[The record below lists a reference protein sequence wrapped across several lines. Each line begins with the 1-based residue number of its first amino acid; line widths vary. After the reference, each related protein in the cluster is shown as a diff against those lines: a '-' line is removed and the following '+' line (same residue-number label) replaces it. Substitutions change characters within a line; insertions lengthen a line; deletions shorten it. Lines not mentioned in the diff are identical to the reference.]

1 MRKII
6 TAIIFLTLLTA
17 CTGGTKAG
25 EKIDLGAPFAG
36 GTVGL
41 AAEFIDFRSA
51 VFDGGRDP
59 FDVIVKLENKGEAT
73 ALPERVR
80 VKLSGINPAEFGKL
94 EENLVMS
101 PPDELYAVRKDAEGN
116 VVPGGQATVEFTGL
130 NHFSPIAGAQ
140 VAFPLR
146 ADICYTYT
154 TKAVSKL
161 CVRENL
167 LAPEAGGICEISEDK
182 EIKNSGAPV
191 QVGVVKETARGKD
204 KISFNFEVSNA
215 GTGQIY
221 ERGSFCDKSTRA
233 KENRVYVIVDT
244 GMPGLQCTGLTT
256 TGTKA
261 EGATTLYEGKKI
273 ITCTQTITS
282 RADFE
287 QQTSIEV
294 VYDYEEYKQTEIT
307 VKSSGEES
315 TETS

>member
-6 TAIIFLTLLTA
+6 AVVILIAFVTA
-17 CTGGTKAG
+17 CAPGKKA

-36 GTVGL
+36 GTAGL
-41 AAEFIDFRSA
+41 SAEFIDFRSV

-59 FDVIVKLENKGEAT
+59 FDVIIKLENKGEAT
-73 ALPERVR
+73 VKPERVR

-94 EENLVMS
+94 EEDLINS
-101 PPDELYAVRKDAEGN
+101 PAEELYAVRKDATGN
-116 VVPGGQATVEFTGL
+116 VIAGGQATVEFIGL

-140 VAFPLR
+140 VTFPLR
-146 ADICYTYT
+146 ADVCYTYS

-167 LAPEAGGICEISEDK
+167 LAPEPEGICEINEDK
-182 EIKNSGAPV
+182 ETKNSGAPV
-191 QVGVVKETARGKD
+191 QVSNVKETARGKD
-204 KISFNFEVSNA
+204 KISFSFEISNKGA
-215 GTGQIY
+215 GQMY

-256 TGTKA
+256 AGTKA
-261 EGATTLYEGKKI
+261 EGFATLYEGKKT
-273 ITCTQTITS
+273 ITCTQTITT

-287 QQTSIEV
+287 QQISIEAI
-294 VYDYEEYKQTEIT
+294 YDYEEYKQTELT
-307 VKSSGEES
+307 VKSSGEE
-315 TETS
+315 TD